1 MGGTIYDLAGW
12 QGVTAYHTICQGTL
26 LLMFCLQPALKNSFM
41 EVFFGVKED
50 PEDSKTAEESGQKAF
65 SQVVPEAA
73 PPASLLSVVEE
84 IETLE
89 MEDDLKGTKR
99 ESEDLEEI
107 PAQHRMSARSANRMS
122 AWSETHRRSTSSAKR
137 MSARSANRMSARS
150 ANRMS
155 ARSETHRMSTS
166 SAQVSNATSAVTTG
180 THRTART
187 PTTVIT
193 SEAWQ
198 GVSSKHWLRSLI
210 KKADWVFTGLTEIAH
225 CSWVCIVFVWLI
237 GMQKLFLWHGSCAF

>member
-193 SEAWQ
+193 SEA
-198 GVSSKHWLRSLI
+198 
-210 KKADWVFTGLTEIAH
+210 
-225 CSWVCIVFVWLI
+225 
-237 GMQKLFLWHGSCAF
+237 